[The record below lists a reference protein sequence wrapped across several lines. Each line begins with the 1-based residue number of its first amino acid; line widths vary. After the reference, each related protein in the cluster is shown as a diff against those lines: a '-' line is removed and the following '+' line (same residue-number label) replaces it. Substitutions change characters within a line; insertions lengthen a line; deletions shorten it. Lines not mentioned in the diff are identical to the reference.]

1 MNEMQ
6 KPKRKKR
13 SKWMLIICIIIAVL
27 IILLI
32 SLGFFL
38 ANYSMNGKNQQ
49 TLEEAHTWQEE
60 HYDISWYD
68 PMEKTDYTVTSYDGY
83 VLHAQFLKNPG
94 DTER

>member
-1 MNEMQ
+1 
-6 KPKRKKR
+6 
-13 SKWMLIICIIIAVL
+13 MLIICIIIAVL

-49 TLEEAHTWQEE
+49 TLEEARTWQAE

-68 PMEKTDYTVTSYDGY
+68 PLEDARKHPENHRSLLVRKTGFSEFYISLSPQEQQEIIDR
-83 VLHAQFLKNPG
+83 
-94 DTER
+94 TEY

>member
-49 TLEEAHTWQEE
+49 TLEEARTWQEE

-83 VLHAQFLKNPG
+83 VLSRLYG
-94 DTER
+94 